1 MQIMLTTMTE
11 VRRQG
16 VGYRPLAWTALI
28 YERRK
33 IFSEN
38 IGHCVGVLGRS
49 NQICSRNVT

>member
-49 NQICSRNVT
+49 NQICSRNV